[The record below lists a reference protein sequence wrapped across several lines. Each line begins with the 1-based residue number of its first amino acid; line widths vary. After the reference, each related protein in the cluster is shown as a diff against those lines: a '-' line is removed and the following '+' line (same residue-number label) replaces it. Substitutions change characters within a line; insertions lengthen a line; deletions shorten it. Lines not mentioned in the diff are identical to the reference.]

1 MDTETTKK
9 ILIVDDDDTMR
20 HLTETILSA
29 NNFSTVQAS
38 NGTQALEL
46 LKNNKLDLIITD
58 LMMPQLNG
66 YEFIEKVRENPE
78 TKNIPIIL
86 MTSKSEPDDISCG
99 YSEHK
104 VEYYIT
110 KPFSNQQLMAGIRLV
125 LGE

>member
-1 MDTETTKK
+1 MDNWTSKK
-9 ILIVDDDDTMR
+9 ILIVDDDESMR

-29 NNFSTVQAS
+29 NNFSIIQAAD
-38 NGTQALEL
+38 GWQALEM
-46 LKNNKLDLIITD
+46 LKTHKLDLIITD

-66 YEFIEKVRENPE
+66 YELIEKIRADPE

-86 MTSKSEPDDISCG
+86 VTSKSDPDDISCG
-99 YSEHK
+99 YHEHK

-125 LGE
+125 LGD